1 MDEPSRGEVGAEIED
16 SKGGHDASIE
26 SPLRVTRSLM
36 GVDAVDGTIGATAVS
51 YMTGEGATDVPCI
64 TQLPLSCLS
73 EDSAEEAA
81 HSSALSGPKSMT
93 DEVVSVNVVS
103 CEMNRDG
110 PGGSPSLPF
119 TSKPPE
125 ESISRLD
132 PSSDNGASAA
142 QIESSKSESKQ
153 QTIARPKP
161 SARKSKPPED
171 FLTLN
176 STSGVMPHRKK
187 KTEKVESSKNTEVP
201 FECSRQGVSTKNSNA
216 EVDEMRLV
224 DTVVS
229 PKMASGINS

>member
-64 TQLPLSCLS
+64 AQLPLSCLS

-81 HSSALSGPKSMT
+81 HSSALSLPKSMT

-125 ESISRLD
+125 ECVLSNITQLLHKTIML
-132 PSSDNGASAA
+132 SAITRHTTVCV
-142 QIESSKSESKQ
+142 QI
-153 QTIARPKP
+153 
-161 SARKSKPPED
+161 
-171 FLTLN
+171 
-176 STSGVMPHRKK
+176 
-187 KTEKVESSKNTEVP
+187 
-201 FECSRQGVSTKNSNA
+201 FELSLLF
-216 EVDEMRLV
+216 E
-224 DTVVS
+224 
-229 PKMASGINS
+229 

>member
-1 MDEPSRGEVGAEIED
+1 
-16 SKGGHDASIE
+16 
-26 SPLRVTRSLM
+26 M
-36 GVDAVDGTIGATAVS
+36 GVDSVDGTIGATAVS
-51 YMTGEGATDVPCI
+51 YMTGEGAIDVPCI
-64 TQLPLSCLS
+64 AQLLLSCLS
-73 EDSAEEAA
+73 EDSAEKAA

-93 DEVVSVNVVS
+93 DEVVSVKVVP

-132 PSSDNGASAA
+132 PSSDDNGASAA

-161 SARKSKPPED
+161 SARNSKPPED

-224 DTVVS
+224 DTVVT
-229 PKMASGINS
+229 PKKRFSWAFSKLYPLDL